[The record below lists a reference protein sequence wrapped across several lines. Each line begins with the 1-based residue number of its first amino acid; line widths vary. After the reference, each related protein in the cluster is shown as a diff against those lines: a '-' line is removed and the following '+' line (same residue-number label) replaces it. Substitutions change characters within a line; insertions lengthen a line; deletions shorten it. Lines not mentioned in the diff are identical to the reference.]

1 MKSVTQMLRERRA
14 NKMQR
19 AFDKLLRNANL
30 AKQPLLVMHDDGDG
44 ATAEDVSTWM
54 KRHPEL
60 VVLAVSAIA
69 RLPVITVAG
78 LNASAVWSTYERT
91 VLALEQD
98 EQSDIR
104 EMAKALRYGFS
115 QIKADLTERYGVK
128 L

>member
-1 MKSVTQMLRERRA
+1 MKSVKQMLLERRA
-14 NKMQR
+14 NKTQR

-54 KRHPEL
+54 QRHPEL
-60 VVLAVSAIA
+60 VVLAVSDIA

-104 EMAKALRYGFS
+104 EMAKALRHGFS
-115 QIKADLTERYGVK
+115 QIKSDLVERYGVK